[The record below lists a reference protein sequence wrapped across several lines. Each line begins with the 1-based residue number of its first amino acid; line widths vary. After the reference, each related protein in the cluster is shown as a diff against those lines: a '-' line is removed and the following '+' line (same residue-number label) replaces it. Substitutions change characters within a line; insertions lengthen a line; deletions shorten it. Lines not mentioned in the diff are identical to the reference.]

1 MLGTR
6 LPAAGID
13 EGLLSPGSRPAVL
26 SLAPETYTSLHC
38 DGHATDGAAA
48 WPDPAKTDIT
58 YRAGTEALLLTSPQ
72 GLNYCSRK
80 APGIDPGSSR
90 FTDLGAAD

>member
-26 SLAPETYTSLHC
+26 SLAPETSTSLHC

-58 YRAGTEALLLTSPQ
+58 YRAAVTHITTETELLFQAYAYASVCNFHLRYTS
-72 GLNYCSRK
+72 G
-80 APGIDPGSSR
+80 
-90 FTDLGAAD
+90 